1 MQGRN
6 LRQRFPVRSWLR
18 HLAAAMGLVHRDS
31 TRDGQAE
38 VLAAARDM
46 PREAALWHKSGAD
59 PHAPGGLYAFQRL
72 REPYFIPYAGNSFKL
87 AKSDAVFAIGSCFA
101 RGIESALKVRGFRV
115 ESAATDFDQF
125 PVVGDRK
132 VTALGFTNKYTVHSI
147 LNEFRW
153 ALDPAAHFP
162 QESLVDMDGGHCVDP
177 HINPTLQATDRAG
190 TLERRRIIREVNA
203 RVSHC
208 RAVLLT
214 LERVE
219 GWYDVEA
226 GVHLNTTP
234 SRGMKQLFPGRYRPV
249 TSNHHETLQALEGVH
264 ALLTAHGH
272 PDFRIVV
279 TTSPIP
285 LQATHSGRDVV
296 VANAYS
302 KATLRAASQDFASA
316 HPNVEY
322 FPSYE
327 MVVNSERD
335 LAWEEDL
342 KHVKGLMTNR
352 IMDLFMHSFVAG
364 DHG

>member
-18 HLAAAMGLVHRDS
+18 RLAAAAGLVRRDS
-31 TRDGQAE
+31 ARDGQAA
-38 VLAAARDM
+38 VLAAAGPM

-59 PHAPGGLYAFQRL
+59 PHACGGLYAFQRL
-72 REPYFIPYAGNSFKL
+72 QQPYFIPYASNAFKL

-101 RGIESALKVRGFRV
+101 RGIESALKLRGFRV
-115 ESAATDFDQF
+115 ESAATDFDRF
-125 PVVGDRK
+125 PVLGDRK

-153 ALDPAAHFP
+153 ALDPTTRFP
-162 QESLVDMDGGHCVDP
+162 EASLVDLDAGHCVDP
-177 HINPTLQATDRAG
+177 HINPTLQAADRAG
-190 TLERRRIIREVNA
+190 TLERRRVIGEVNA
-203 RVSHC
+203 RVTRC
-208 RAVLLT
+208 RVVLLT

-219 GWYDVEA
+219 GWYDTEA
-226 GVHLNTTP
+226 GVHLNITP
-234 SRGMKQLFPGRYRPV
+234 TREMKQRFPGRYRPM
-249 TSNHHETLQALEGVH
+249 TSNYQETLQALEGVH

-316 HPNVEY
+316 HANVEY

-335 LAWEEDL
+335 VAWEEDL
-342 KHVKGLMTNR
+342 KHVQGLMTNR